1 MNIPK
6 RKLPVLSVVFYVLAA
21 ILALYA
27 VWALVN
33 CHEYIVKL
41 VASKQLVTSGNEY
54 SIVSYYMTNCVQY
67 VLYAAVFLFFG
78 RIYSYVFHNGQNS
91 ITDTPVS
98 EEEPSTIFGPD
109 AAVELEEKDDF
120 SGWKSSP

>member
-1 MNIPK
+1 VNTTK
-6 RKLPVLSVVFYVLAA
+6 KKLPILSVVFYVLAA

-27 VWALVN
+27 TWALIN

-41 VASKQLVTSGNEY
+41 VASKQLVISGNEY

-67 VLYAAVFLFFG
+67 VLYAAAFLFFG
-78 RIYSYVFHNGQNS
+78 RIYSHIFHNGQSS
-91 ITDTPVS
+91 IKDTPDS
-98 EEEPSTIFGPD
+98 EEEPSTILAPNEV
-109 AAVELEEKDDF
+109 VEPEEKDDF

>member
-1 MNIPK
+1 VNTPK
-6 RKLPVLSVVFYVLAA
+6 RKLPVLSIVFYVLGA

-27 VWALVN
+27 VWAMIN

-41 VASKQLVTSGNEY
+41 VVGKQLVTSGNEY

-67 VLYAAVFLFFG
+67 ILYAAAFLFFG
-78 RIYSYVFHNGQNS
+78 RIYSYIFHNGQSS
-91 ITDTPVS
+91 IKDTPDS
-98 EEEPSTIFGPD
+98 EEEPSTILAPNEV
-109 AAVELEEKDDF
+109 VEPEEKDDF